1 MRLADKE
8 PLSLIS
14 RLLVFSSSR
23 LLVFSSSCLPSLV
36 LCRIGENTLTT
47 TNLDLL
53 SFKHF
58 LKDT

>member
-8 PLSLIS
+8 PLSLI
-14 RLLVFSSSR
+14 SR